1 MKVIINNYIHYFPTF
16 NIKAIISLY
25 IDVCEIIYILGP
37 ERLWTI
43 HELAKAGRNFGGG
56 FPNSADVQIAC

>member
-1 MKVIINNYIHYFPTF
+1 MKVIFNNFHYFPTF
-16 NIKAIISLY
+16 NIKAANFC

>member
-1 MKVIINNYIHYFPTF
+1 MDNSIF
-16 NIKAIISLY
+16 Y
-25 IDVCEIIYILGP
+25 IDICEIIYILGP

-43 HELAKAGRNFGGG
+43 HELAKAGRNSGGG